1 MLKKNASTPAGNAAK
16 HFSYREA
23 FGRIKG
29 SIAHGYYLEAVTLE
43 ESIISDRIS
52 SYLVIVG
59 EAESDSKLERESFA
73 KLITR
78 WRGCVP
84 KSIVDDHF
92 CDLQISVDE
101 WRNRRNKIVHGIVK
115 SHPGAAPPDVLD
127 FKREAELAARQ
138 GERLAKSVCN
148 WYVREKARIKRST
161 INSVC

>member
-101 WRNRRNKIVHGIVK
+101 WRNRRNKIVGYGAERVVARKGCRFLNLETHAREGTRKQAGI
-115 SHPGAAPPDVLD
+115 
-127 FKREAELAARQ
+127 
-138 GERLAKSVCN
+138 
-148 WYVREKARIKRST
+148 
-161 INSVC
+161 